1 MRYSYPF
8 DDLTGTPSKAEL
20 AVVRKHSMRYGF
32 VFENPPNDHCLDLTP
47 GSALEKRD
55 DTNAT
60 RKRHAKLAPHAT
72 SDLSNDSG
80 LRERRALLN
89 GITRKHRCQ
98 GKDRCRCGKLA
109 AKPPRGIGMKHFMR
123 DVVAQGKRR
132 HFASV
137 RKLNAHNRAG
147 ALLAIGYAAGSVA
160 AVAPLVRNHVRLIKA
175 KDRGLL

>member
-1 MRYSYPF
+1 MHQYDY

-32 VFENPPNDHCLDLTP
+32 VFEHPPTEHCLDLTP
-47 GSALEKRD
+47 GSSLEKRD
-55 DTNAT
+55 DTIAT
-60 RKRHAKLAPHAT
+60 RKRQAKLAPHST
-72 SDLSNDSG
+72 SDLSLDSG

-89 GITRKHRCQ
+89 GITRKHKCQ
-98 GKDRCRCGKLA
+98 GKDRCKCGKLA

-132 HFASV
+132 RFASV

-147 ALLAIGYAAGSVA
+147 ALLAIGIAANSVA
-160 AVAPLVRNHVRLIKA
+160 AVAPLVRNHVRIVKA
-175 KDRGLL
+175 KDRGLI